1 MVKIGNNLYF
11 EITNRNFP
19 RGVSLWKCSLLS
31 VTANTEIK
39 NETDKA
45 CIYPI
50 PSGGQIQIMV
60 PEQFIGGQVVVYD
73 SQGVLV
79 LEEFITGY
87 LSSISLDNV
96 IPGVYVVKISK
107 GNSAVVRKVI
117 KN

>member
-1 MVKIGNNLYF
+1 
-11 EITNRNFP
+11 
-19 RGVSLWKCSLLS
+19 LLS